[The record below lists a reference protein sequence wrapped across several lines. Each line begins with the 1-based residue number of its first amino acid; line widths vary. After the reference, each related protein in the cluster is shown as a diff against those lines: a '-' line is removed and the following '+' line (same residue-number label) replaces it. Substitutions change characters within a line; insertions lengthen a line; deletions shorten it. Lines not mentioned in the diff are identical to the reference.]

1 LPASAPRA
9 YPPAG
14 FLRDEDRMRITPTA
28 CIAAALLLPV
38 SASAELNMKPGL
50 WETATTVSGSPMPVE
65 QKCYLQKDIDS
76 LDRFQRGQAPAGQ
89 NPCSTSNYKALGN
102 TMTYTLTCQFNGK
115 KSVSAV
121 TTTYDGDR
129 ITGLIAGADGTVTQL
144 LNNRIGDCSQSSFGN
159 Q

>member
-1 LPASAPRA
+1 LPASARRA

-14 FLRDEDRMRITPTA
+14 FFRDEDRMRITPTA

-50 WETATTVSGSPMPVE
+50 WETATTVSGSPAPTE
-65 QKCYLQKDIDS
+65 QKCYLQKDVDA
-76 LDRFQRGQAPAGQ
+76 LDRFQRGQQPPGQ
-89 NPCSTSNYKALGN
+89 NACTTSSYKALGN
-102 TMTYTLTCQFNGK
+102 TMTYTLTCEFNGR

-129 ITGLIAGADGTVTQL
+129 ITGLIAGADGTITRV
-144 LNNRIGDCSQSSFGN
+144 LNTRIGDCAQSSFGN
-159 Q
+159 